1 VRPTVVGATAIGT
14 QGGFERERIDYIEIA
29 RDAVRALIDSGFHRA
44 ASRRIERRY
53 TEGLGRYRHS
63 HHVIRLSRN
72 RRWRLSAILVLI
84 LGQVPLSAHE
94 VVVEQ
99 IVEMTIEPHDNR
111 LVVALHMPATATG
124 DPSLPALIKGR
135 DEAAREDH
143 MRMVGSDIA
152 HSLDLQQGDA
162 TLPEPVVTVRPGSD
176 GLSIDVVLRYAISAG
191 ERNLSARLNAF
202 TSKDG
207 PVRTVARYRP
217 GDRSEQV
224 VSITGPAA
232 RIAFD
237 PSLTAVLT
245 SFAARGLR
253 ALFDSGDHLLFLVC
267 VLLPLRRPR
276 TILGLYAAGA
286 LAQAVAMTLFV
297 AGGPAMTAWLPGV
310 AMAAVSTIVIAAT
323 QNIARARVRWVLYL
337 TAVFG
342 VLNGWSLGQSAAS
355 IAQFAGAHLPLAMFA
370 FAAVVLLGELWL
382 GALIWA
388 FRTWVDDRGLPDRIV
403 VLAGST
409 LVAHSA
415 IHRVME
421 RGQVVAQAGSFGGER
436 AVTYLTLIWIAAIL
450 LAAMAQA
457 VWHAPERAHAS

>member
-1 VRPTVVGATAIGT
+1 
-14 QGGFERERIDYIEIA
+14 
-29 RDAVRALIDSGFHRA
+29 
-44 ASRRIERRY
+44 
-53 TEGLGRYRHS
+53 
-63 HHVIRLSRN
+63 VIRLSRN
-72 RRWRLSAILVLI
+72 RRWRLSAILALL

-99 IVEMTIEPHDNR
+99 IVEMTVEPQSDR
-111 LVVALHMPATATG
+111 LLVALHVPATAAG
-124 DPSLPALIKGR
+124 DPALPGLLKSGN
-135 DEAAREDH
+135 EAALEDH
-143 MRMVGSDIA
+143 LRIVGSDIA
-152 HSLDLQQGDA
+152 HSLDIQQDEV
-162 TLPEPVVTVRPGSD
+162 TLSAPAITARPGPD
-176 GLSIDVVLRYAISAG
+176 RVSIDVELRYAIASG
-191 ERNLSARLNAF
+191 GRNFSARLNAF

-207 PVRTVARYRP
+207 PVRTVARYRR
-217 GDRSEQV
+217 GAGSEQV

-253 ALFDSGDHLLFLVC
+253 ALFDSGDQLLFLVC
-267 VLLPLRRPR
+267 LLLPMRRPR
-276 TILGLYAAGA
+276 AILGLYAVGA
-286 LAQAVAMTLFV
+286 LAQAVAMTFFV
-297 AGGPAMTAWLPGV
+297 AGGPALSTWLPGV
-310 AMAAVSTIVIAAT
+310 SMAAASAIVIAAT

-342 VLNGWSLGQSAAS
+342 VLNGCSLGQSAAS

-388 FRTWVDDRGLPDRIV
+388 LRTWVDDRGLPDRIV

-421 RGQVVAQAGSFGGER
+421 RGQVVAQTGSFGGER
-436 AVTYLTLIWIAAIL
+436 AVTYLTLVWITAIL
-450 LAAMAQA
+450 IAAMAQA
-457 VWHAPERAHAS
+457 VWRAPVRAHAS